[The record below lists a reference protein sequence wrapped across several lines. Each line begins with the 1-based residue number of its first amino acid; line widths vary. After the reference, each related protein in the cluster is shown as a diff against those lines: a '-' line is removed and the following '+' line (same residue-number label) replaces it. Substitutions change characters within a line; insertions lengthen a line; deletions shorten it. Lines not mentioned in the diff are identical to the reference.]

1 MMLRLDRRKLLQLPL
16 AASALGLGCAPA
28 RATLPDPREAPFDT
42 VVVLM
47 LENRSFDHLLGW
59 LPGANGRQAGLAYPD
74 KDGRMQPT
82 FPLYPDFQGCG
93 HDDPEHTWQAISA
106 QYGEGRCDGWL
117 TTPASRPGDNFA
129 IGYYRAGELP
139 VLAALAQGYTTF
151 DNYFCAMM
159 GPTWENRLYQLSG
172 TTQLMENCD
181 FPREGEERP
190 VNIDLTIFDRLREA
204 GLSAAYYYHAS
215 PITKLFRNGRYDTI
229 SHPVAQ
235 FWADARDGRLANVV
249 FIDPDYSDLAEDMGT
264 SNDYHP
270 WSNLLTAEGLLAR
283 VHDALA
289 ASPQWQRMVFVANFD
304 EHGGF
309 FDHVPPP
316 TCEDDTVVDGPDLK
330 RLGFRVPAI
339 AIGPFA
345 PRRIESAGPYEHC
358 SILRM
363 IEWRWGLEPMRLRDA
378 KARNLAEALDFS
390 SHRDPIQL
398 PDFTPPPTEACPAG
412 AGWIETPVTAQGRVT
427 IDIQSDEAET
437 LSHSARLFSDAGDL
451 ARFSTDRPTTA
462 RVIRVPLQLD
472 PKAVASI
479 RTGGNRLPAFIETI
493 VNGPRGGLCRS
504 TSPVLLRIR

>member
-1 MMLRLDRRKLLQLPL
+1 MTLRLDRRKLLQLPL
-16 AASALGLGCAPA
+16 AASALGLGIGPS
-28 RATLPDPREAPFDT
+28 RAALPDPREAPFDT

-59 LPGANGRQAGLAYPD
+59 LPGANGRQAGLAFPD
-74 KDGRMQPT
+74 KNGKLQPT

-93 HDDPEHTWQAISA
+93 HDDPEHTWQAIKA
-106 QYGEGRCDGWL
+106 QYADGRCDGWL
-117 TTPASRPGDNFA
+117 RTPASRPGDNFA

-139 VLAALAQGYTTF
+139 VLAALAQGYTTL
-151 DNYFCAMM
+151 DSYFCAMM

-181 FPREGEERP
+181 FPRDGEERP
-190 VNIDLTIFDRLREA
+190 VSIDLTIFDRLREA

-215 PITKLFRNGRYDTI
+215 PITKLFRNGRYDSI
-229 SHPVAQ
+229 SHPVSQ

-283 VHDALA
+283 AHDALA
-289 ASPQWQRMVFVANFD
+289 ASPQWQRMVLVVNFD

-316 TCEDDTVVDGPDLK
+316 ACEDDTVVDGPDLK

-339 AIGPFA
+339 AIGPFS
-345 PRRIESAGPYEHC
+345 PRRIETAGPYEHC

-363 IEWRWGLEPMRLRDA
+363 IEWRWGLAPMRRRDA
-378 KARNLAEALDFS
+378 TARNFAEVLDFGS
-390 SHRDPIQL
+390 RREPIVL
-398 PDFTPPPTEACPAG
+398 PDFTPPPTGACPAG
-412 AGWIETPVTAQGRVT
+412 AGWIEMAVSPEGKVA

-437 LSHSARLFSDAGDL
+437 LSHSARLFTGAGELAGLSSDA
-451 ARFSTDRPTTA
+451 PTTA
-462 RVIRVPLQLD
+462 SSIRLALQLD
-472 PKAVASI
+472 PAALTAI
-479 RTGGNRLPAFIETI
+479 RNSGNRLPAFVETI
-493 VNGPRGGLCRS
+493 VTGQRAGLCRS